1 MQAPREHAEA
11 IENID
16 GFEAVREAVLPA
28 VLTRAPFD
36 GWSGAALDAAARE
49 AGVAPA
55 SLKAAF
61 PKGVRD
67 VLRYWSETT
76 DAVMRDAMAAPGFA
90 DLKIREKVA
99 FAVRAR
105 LEVLRPHKEAARRA
119 AALTALPPYAMLG
132 AELAWRTADA
142 IWRGLGDKSADF
154 NFYSKRGVL
163 TGVWTST
170 FARWLADD
178 SKDEAATDAFLD
190 ARIENVMQFEK
201 AKARV
206 RELGLDPAKPIELLA
221 RLRYPAGR

>member
-16 GFEAVREAVLPA
+16 GFEAVREVVLPA
-28 VLTRAPFD
+28 VLARAPFD

-105 LEVLRPHKEAARRA
+105 LEALRPHKEAARRA

-178 SKDEAATDAFLD
+178 GEDEAATDAFLD